1 MNMLIEQR
9 TIQIRNFL
17 IFSRLAPLITSF
29 ILSIVI
35 NKVFLH
41 SENIFSFESIIIF
54 ISMYLILF
62 TFINHTKSL
71 CEKLAILNQQI
82 ASSEDSDNNPQ

>member
-1 MNMLIEQR
+1 MSNLIEQR
-9 TIQIRNFL
+9 PIQIRNFL
-17 IFSRLAPLITSF
+17 IFSRLAPLVTSF
-29 ILSIVI
+29 ICSIVI

-41 SENIFSFESIIIF
+41 SPDVFSFESIIIF
-54 ISMYLILF
+54 IGMYLILY

-82 ASSEDSDNNPQ
+82 SSSNDSDTNPQ